1 MPVRPVS
8 PAARPRTRAVVVI
21 SVAPPRFAPSATLET
36 QLLFGVSAFGP
47 LLPLNVCFAGVG
59 AGSGRWGMLLRS
71 CPPGPACG
79 QPLLL
84 YFAPQHAPPA
94 RSSAPWSP
102 LAVAERRGMPPRE
115 SGGQRSEV
123 KEEGRAQPGPG

>member
-1 MPVRPVS
+1 MELTVLS
-8 PAARPRTRAVVVI
+8 CDSASAR
-21 SVAPPRFAPSATLET
+21 
-36 QLLFGVSAFGP
+36 GP
-47 LLPLNVCFAGVG
+47 LLPLDARLAIVG
-59 AGSGRWGMLLRS
+59 AGSSRRGMLLRS

-84 YFAPQHAPPA
+84 YFAPQHAPPT
-94 RSSAPWSP
+94 RSYAPWSS
-102 LAVAERRGMPPRE
+102 LAVDKLRGLQPRE

>member
-1 MPVRPVS
+1 MRSLKVS
-8 PAARPRTRAVVVI
+8 LATVV
-21 SVAPPRFAPSATLET
+21 
-36 QLLFGVSAFGP
+36 
-47 LLPLNVCFAGVG
+47 

-84 YFAPQHAPPA
+84 YFAPQHAPPT
-94 RSSAPWSP
+94 RSSQPWRT
-102 LAVAERRGMPPRE
+102 LAEEERCGMQPRE

-123 KEEGRAQPGPG
+123 KEEGRAKPGPGDMSGVAHPAPLARANRERKCGRSRTSASGRKPP